1 MVDLIALPKKIE
13 KRLKEE
19 SEKTGLSEEEQ
30 ILEALSKV
38 LNESLDPETKV
49 EIHLKLSEKYMKE
62 TEELLTKKTT
72 FKHLKKFGMLQLRLS
87 KL

>member
-30 ILEALSKV
+30 ILEALSQV

-49 EIHLKLSEKYMKE
+49 EIHLKLSEKYMKG

-72 FKHLKKFGMLQLRLS
+72 FKHLKKLGMLQLRLS